1 MARIAQ
7 ILEVPSTGLGG
18 MERMAALIA
27 RALTMAGHEVV
38 EYTSQTLPPVRVF
51 RRWPGLNR
59 PLEVLKTARAYA
71 GVLRKCEAVI
81 GHGMYGAFISHP
93 RRAYIHH
100 NTFAAVACIVRP
112 FVDTPSYLI
121 ARYVYGWLDRQAGR
135 GATRVAVS
143 RSVALE
149 AEKHYRQTAHR
160 IIHNAVDSAHFR
172 PHDRATARARLGL
185 PDDLWIGAVVGRV
198 SIGKGVQTVNRLLP
212 RLPDG
217 AVLAFAAPKVSPRLR
232 LVDGRA
238 ILLGSV
244 PREQMPLLYS
254 ACDALVFPSL
264 YESFGL
270 VTTEALACGLPVI
283 TSCVGIVPEMLGHE
297 PTFDSMVVND
307 PHDAEAFRDRIIQLM
322 DDPSLGRCQAAWGQA
337 YVREHFSLDRFN
349 RAYCALMEEMLAA

>member
-100 NTFAAVACIVRP
+100 NTFAAEACIVRP

-121 ARYVYGWLDRQAGR
+121 ARMLWVADRRCR
-135 GATRVAVS
+135 G
-143 RSVALE
+143 
-149 AEKHYRQTAHR
+149 
-160 IIHNAVDSAHFR
+160 NAR
-172 PHDRATARARLGL
+172 RRRR
-185 PDDLWIGAVVGRV
+185 WR
-198 SIGKGVQTVNRLLP
+198 
-212 RLPDG
+212 
-217 AVLAFAAPKVSPRLR
+217 
-232 LVDGRA
+232 
-238 ILLGSV
+238 
-244 PREQMPLLYS
+244 
-254 ACDALVFPSL
+254 
-264 YESFGL
+264 
-270 VTTEALACGLPVI
+270 
-283 TSCVGIVPEMLGHE
+283 
-297 PTFDSMVVND
+297 
-307 PHDAEAFRDRIIQLM
+307 
-322 DDPSLGRCQAAWGQA
+322 
-337 YVREHFSLDRFN
+337 
-349 RAYCALMEEMLAA
+349 